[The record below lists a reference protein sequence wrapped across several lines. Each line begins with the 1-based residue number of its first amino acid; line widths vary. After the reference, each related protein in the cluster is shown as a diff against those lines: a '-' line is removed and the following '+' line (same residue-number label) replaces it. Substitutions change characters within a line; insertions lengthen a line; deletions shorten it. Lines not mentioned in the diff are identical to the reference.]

1 MPLKPKPQKTNP
13 FDLMNNIAGN
23 DMYITGGAIT
33 MSEYEQNMTPV
44 EQKKYEDLVKQ
55 EFQSAFNSDPH
66 KGNLDFKHWVKTLNW
81 ELINERAL
89 KFDDVIR
96 SNYGDQKLMQRADG
110 RALEDAGALQKLA
123 HLHTGRIK
131 DLLEVLGTID

>member
-44 EQKKYEDLVKQ
+44 EQKKYEELVKE

>member
-1 MPLKPKPQKTNP
+1 MPLKPKPQNTDP
-13 FDLMNNIAGN
+13 FDLMNNIGG

-44 EQKKYEDLVKQ
+44 EQKHYEDLVKQ

-66 KGNLDFKHWVKTLNW
+66 KGNLDFKHWLKTLNFKLL
-81 ELINERAL
+81 EERSNT
-89 KFDDVIR
+89 FDDVIR

>member
-33 MSEYEQNMTPV
+33 ISEYEQNMTPV
-44 EQKKYEDLVKQ
+44 EQKKYEELVKE

-131 DLLEVLGTID
+131 DLLEVIGTID

>member
-1 MPLKPKPQKTNP
+1 MPLKPKPQNTDP
-13 FDLMNNIAGN
+13 FDLMNNIGG

-33 MSEYEQNMTPV
+33 MSEYEQNMSPV
-44 EQKKYEDLVKQ
+44 EQKHYEDLVKQ

-66 KGNLDFKHWVKTLNW
+66 KGNLDFKHWLKTLNFKLL
-81 ELINERAL
+81 EERSNT
-89 KFDDVIR
+89 FDDVIR

>member
-1 MPLKPKPQKTNP
+1 MMPRKPKYDNP
-13 FDLMNNIAGN
+13 FDIMNDTAGN

-44 EQKKYEDLVKQ
+44 EQKKYEELVKE

-66 KGNLDFKHWVKTLNW
+66 KGNLDFKHWLKTLNFKLL
-81 ELINERAL
+81 EERSD
-89 KFDDVIR
+89 KFDDIKR
-96 SNYGDQKLMQRADG
+96 SNYGDQKLIQRADG
-110 RALEDAGALQKLA
+110 RALEDAGTLQKLA

-131 DLLEVLGTID
+131 DLLEVIGTTP

>member
-44 EQKKYEDLVKQ
+44 EQKKYEELVKE

-131 DLLEVLGTID
+131 DLLEVIGTID